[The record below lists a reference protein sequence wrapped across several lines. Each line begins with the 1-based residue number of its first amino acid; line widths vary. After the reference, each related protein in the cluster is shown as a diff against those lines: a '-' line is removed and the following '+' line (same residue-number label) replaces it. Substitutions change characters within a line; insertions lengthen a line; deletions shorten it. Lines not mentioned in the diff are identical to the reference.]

1 MAEENNNSMELN
13 EIQSSGRF
21 GDIAAKL
28 NNNFRLIIEAILKK
42 RDGKSAY
49 ELWLEQ
55 DRNKGKTLNEFF
67 ASLKESGFS
76 SKAVLELPTGSN
88 IEEKTIY
95 AVPEK
100 SDESLQSPDRWAEY
114 IRKDNSWILLAQHT
128 GAGLGELITNFANLR
143 KDVADMIDNAIDA
156 NIGGNYIGGK
166 VINGDGTISD
176 NDAYCLSEYIPVEY
190 GQKIRFWL
198 GNFTARLNVY
208 NSNKQGL
215 MSDCYKNN
223 PAANPPE
230 SASNPRTV
238 TLSASTFT
246 TAAYFRM
253 SFPKSKASEA
263 FAQVLNSLDEVIRE
277 WRPKESKVLKPST
290 QELTK
295 EQIGAVLDNLNMR
308 TGVENGNVITFTG
321 TGDTTAWSVPN
332 RVTLIPKHTY
342 RFWLQDTD
350 WSLDGI
356 TMTSSGYDKL
366 NFFIYNNPDGL
377 YNEDGLYRI
386 NVLNKAVKMTDVVK
400 PYYDYTVPDSVE
412 IDGESVEVKE
422 WWLRIYGRAA
432 VGTEVK
438 ARVEDITSLLQATS
452 EADEDSDKTIAE
464 RLAEGN
470 ASRLTYNDVIEN
482 YGDGVV
488 SSLNGKWLNVNG
500 CNGKSLSE
508 LTTYSTSA
516 TAKYKTYKIP
526 LDGVAVVDVRQY
538 QYEGAMGSVLFDSE
552 DNAVY
557 GIVNKSACLNAWKR
571 IYVTGDIAYLLYTV
585 SGDSVGGSDV
595 LVLYPEGY
603 TIGTSERDKGLGI
616 VTEFKGTLKDSGEVL
631 ENGIIAGDGQKPA
644 VGDNMLTWAG
654 TSSSYDT
661 RYIYT
666 IVDISGYDKIDAIWA
681 FKGNSDPY
689 GLFLDENMVVL
700 QRFNNPRADNVDYKY
715 DIEIPSGAKY
725 FVNARFYTHSLY
737 IKVSSVGIKGQVE
750 SNTLR
755 IEALEQGG
763 GGGDSTQSRTISLLQ
778 GNIGQNGSPVI
789 SSIHVY
795 TTPIQ
800 GGRGF
805 YIELN
810 EWYDLDCAH
819 LYDDSNNLLAYNYI
833 PASSVRAL
841 PASSLYYRRA
851 EDADGGVSANYYHD
865 GRRRWYSNKTIP
877 AGYSL
882 VFIIRKYSAV
892 RGTQGATA
900 VDLTPDENIIKEFTY
915 LDDKGLTSMIPDN
928 ISLSILNNGRTR
940 IYQLA
945 SVGWYIL
952 KKIPSTS
959 SALGNA
965 GVFDAGK
972 YRFGVAYSEAAQF
985 SKYVGQH
992 VSLYTYLTAL
1002 RNSRSVMYTEHIAN
1016 KNTEY
1021 GFEYNNLVGYS
1032 SNFYGTVCTGL
1043 TGFAMG
1049 LANVWISRAYKS
1061 YPAALGLSAVQSYNV
1076 NNVVNTIPPHTV
1088 VQPLDIIW
1096 YNGHCSIV
1104 EDVILDR
1111 NGNVKYVVWAEEIP
1125 PTSSVAAMSPEQ
1137 FDFRVQDHRD
1147 ASPSGCIIFRK
1158 NDWSQLAE
1166 PSETPFIEFDW
1177 LDTKIDKLYNIKYN
1191 PDIST
1196 MYGDKPCLAVGDI
1209 LWLNFNKT
1217 KGYTTIVIE
1226 KQGNNGAYSVVNTI
1240 TLENNTDVRVTS
1252 DDTYNDINLA
1262 SLNLTAGKYRAKLTS
1277 STIESGYTYW
1287 EMIGI
1292 TLSVSKSGDNINVSF
1307 SAVGGTPYLLRQEK
1321 MSGYMVINDNRVREI
1336 DAEDVSAGSITGLAW
1351 NATKDNSQNTI
1362 NSVIKV
1368 FVRGE
1373 YGVAVKAVE
1382 HPDNE

>member
-1 MAEENNNSMELN
+1 MAEENRTMELH
-13 EIQSSGRF
+13 EIQAKGTF
-21 GDIAAKL
+21 GGIVGQL
-28 NNNFRLIIEAILKK
+28 NDNFARIIEAILKK

-49 ELWLEQ
+49 EIWVEEPG
-55 DRNKGKTLNEFF
+55 NEGKTLNEFF
-67 ASLKESGFS
+67 ASLKESGFT
-76 SKAVLELPTGSN
+76 SKAVTVLPTGSEISEN
-88 IEEKTIY
+88 TIY

-128 GAGLGELITNFANLR
+128 GAGLGELIANFANLR
-143 KDVADMIDNAIDA
+143 KEVADMIGNAMYADIK
-156 NIGGNYIGGK
+156 NYTSGK
-166 VINGDGTISD
+166 IINGDGTISD

-198 GNFTARLNVY
+198 GNTTARLNVY
-208 NSNKQGL
+208 NSNRQGL
-215 MSDCYKNN
+215 MSDCYKNSSS
-223 PAANPPE
+223 ANPPE

-238 TLSASTFT
+238 TLNANIFT

-263 FAQVLNSLDEVIRE
+263 YAQVLNALDEVISE
-277 WRPKESKVLKPST
+277 WRPEEKVLKSST
-290 QELTK
+290 QKLTK
-295 EQIGAVLDNLNMR
+295 EQIATVLDNLNMR

-321 TGDTTAWSVPN
+321 KGDTVAWSVTD

-342 RFWLQDTD
+342 RLWLQDTD

-356 TMTSSGYDKL
+356 TVTSSGYDKL
-366 NFFIYNNPDGL
+366 NFFIYNNPDGVL
-377 YNEDGLYRI
+377 RNEDGLYRI
-386 NVLNKAVKMTDVVK
+386 AVLNPAVKMTDVVK
-400 PYYDYTVPDSVE
+400 PYYDYTVP
-412 IDGESVEVKE
+412 ESVNINDEDIEVKE

-432 VGTEVK
+432 VGTEVMV
-438 ARVEDITSLLQATS
+438 RVEDITSLLQATS

-470 ASRLTYNDVIEN
+470 AVRLTYNDVIEN
-482 YGDGVV
+482 YGDEVI
-488 SSLNGKWLNVNG
+488 SSLNGKWIYVNG
-500 CNGKSLSE
+500 CNGKPLSE
-508 LTTYSTSA
+508 LTTYSVSA

-526 LDGVAVVDVRQY
+526 LDGVAVVDVMQY
-538 QYEGAMGSVLFDSE
+538 QHEYARGSVLFDSE

-585 SGDSVGGSDV
+585 SSDFVGSDV

-603 TIGTSERDKGLGI
+603 TIGTSERDKGLGV
-616 VTEFKGTLKDSGEVL
+616 VTEVNGTLKDNGEIL

-654 TSSSYDT
+654 TSSSYTT

-666 IVDISGYDKIDAIWA
+666 IIDISGYDKIDAILA

-689 GLFLDENMVVL
+689 GLFLDEDMVVL
-700 QRFNNPRADNVDYKY
+700 QRLNNPTADNVNYKY

-725 FVNARFYTHSLY
+725 FVNARYYTHTLY
-737 IKVSSVGIKGQVE
+737 IKVSSAGIKGQVE

-789 SSIHVY
+789 SSSHVY

-810 EWYDLDCAH
+810 EGYEIDCAH

-841 PASSLYYRRA
+841 PMTAFYFKSSTD
-851 EDADGGVSANYYHD
+851 EGGVDANFYSD
-865 GRRRWYSNKTIP
+865 GRRRYMSNMTIP

-882 VFIIRKYSAV
+882 VLVICKYTAP

-900 VDLTPDENIIKEFTY
+900 VDISPTDDIIDEFRY
-915 LDDKGLTSMIPDN
+915 LDDRALSSMIPDE
-928 ISLSILNNGRTR
+928 IPLSVLTMSRKR
-940 IYQLA
+940 VYQLA
-945 SVGWYIL
+945 SVGWKIL
-952 KKIPSTS
+952 KNIPSTS
-959 SALGNA
+959 AALGNA

-992 VSLYTYLTAL
+992 VSLYTYVTAL
-1002 RNSRSVMYTEHIAN
+1002 RNRRSVMYTEKINAGATQ
-1016 KNTEY
+1016 KTEY
-1021 GFEYNNLVGYS
+1021 NFEYNNLGGYS
-1032 SNFYGTVCTGL
+1032 SSFYGTVCTGL

-1049 LANVWISRAYKS
+1049 LANVWISGSYKNN
-1061 YPAALGLSAVQSYNV
+1061 PTLLGLSAVQNYNV
-1076 NNVVNTIPPHTV
+1076 DGAENPIPPYSV
-1088 VQPLDIIW
+1088 VRPLDIVW
-1096 YNGHCSIV
+1096 YDGHCSIV
-1104 EDVILDR
+1104 ADVLLDR
-1111 NGNVKYVVWAEEIP
+1111 DGNVKYIVWGEEVT
-1125 PTSSVAAMSPEQ
+1125 PTPSVAAMSPEQ
-1137 FDFRVQDHRD
+1137 FDFRVRD
-1147 ASPSGCIIFRK
+1147 KKCIIYRK
-1158 NDWSQLAE
+1158 DDWSDLTE
-1166 PSETPFIEFDW
+1166 PDETPFIQLDW

-1191 PDIST
+1191 PDICT

-1217 KGYTTIVIE
+1217 KGYANIVIE
-1226 KQGNNGAYSVVNTI
+1226 KESNGAYSVVNTI
-1240 TLENNTDVRVTS
+1240 TLEGNANVRTVTGE
-1252 DDTYNDINLA
+1252 DTYSDINLA
-1262 SLNLTAGKYRAKLTS
+1262 SLNLAAGKYRAKLTGNG
-1277 STIESGYTYW
+1277 IESGYTYW
-1287 EMIGI
+1287 ELIGI
-1292 TLSVSKSGDNINVSF
+1292 TLSVTKNTSNKFDVAF
-1307 SAVGGTPYLLRQEK
+1307 SAIGGTPYLLRNEL
-1321 MSGYMVINDNRVREI
+1321 MAGYMAVGTRVVELSAAEI
-1336 DAEDVSAGSITGLAW
+1336 SEGQVYDLNWSIT
-1351 NATKDNSQNTI
+1351 NSNGNVQ
-1362 NSVIKV
+1362 NSVFKV

-1382 HPDNE
+1382 HPDNA

>member
-1 MAEENNNSMELN
+1 MADVNDNRMELN

-49 ELWLEQ
+49 ELWVEQ
-55 DRNKGKTLNEFF
+55 PGNEGKTLNEFF
-67 ASLKESGFS
+67 ASLKESGFAA
-76 SKAVLELPTGSN
+76 KAVQSLPTGSN
-88 IEEKTIY
+88 IEENTIY

-100 SDESLQSPDRWAEY
+100 SDESLQNPDRWAEY

-128 GAGLGELITNFANLR
+128 GAGLGELISNFANLR
-143 KDVADMIDNAIDA
+143 KEVADMIDNAMYADIK
-156 NIGGNYIGGK
+156 NYTIGKI
-166 VINGDGTISD
+166 INGDGTISD

-198 GNFTARLNVY
+198 GNMTARLNVY
-208 NSNKQGL
+208 NSNKKGL
-215 MSDCYKNN
+215 MSDCYKNTSS
-223 PAANPPE
+223 ANPPE

-238 TLSASTFT
+238 TLNANIFT

-253 SFPKSKASEA
+253 SFPKSKASEVY
-263 FAQVLNSLDEVIRE
+263 AQVLNALDEVISE
-277 WRPKESKVLKPST
+277 WRPEEKVLKSST

-295 EQIGAVLDNLNMR
+295 EQIATVLDNLNIR
-308 TGVENGNVITFTG
+308 TGVENGNVLIFTG
-321 TGDTTAWSVPN
+321 KGDTTAWSVPD

-342 RFWLQDTD
+342 RLWLQDTD

-356 TMTSSGYDKL
+356 TVSSGYDKL
-366 NFFIYNNPDGL
+366 NFFIYNNPDGEL
-377 YNEDGLYRI
+377 SNEDGLYRI
-386 NVLNKAVKMTDVVK
+386 NVLNPAVKMTDVVN
-400 PYYDYTVPDSVE
+400 PYYDYTVP
-412 IDGESVEVKE
+412 ESVNINDEDIEVKE

-438 ARVEDITSLLQATS
+438 VRVEDITSLLQATS
-452 EADEDSDKTIAE
+452 KEGGESDKTIAE

-470 ASRLTYNDVIEN
+470 AVRLTYNDMIEN
-482 YGDGVV
+482 FGEDII

-500 CNGKSLSE
+500 CNGKPLEE
-508 LTTYSTSA
+508 LTTYSASA
-516 TAKYKTYKIP
+516 TARYKTYKIP
-526 LDGVAVVDVRQY
+526 LDGVAVVDVKQFQHEYAR
-538 QYEGAMGSVLFDSE
+538 GSVLFDSE

-557 GIVNKSACLNAWKR
+557 GVVNKSACLNAWKR

-585 SGDSVGGSDV
+585 SSDFVDSDV

-603 TIGTSERDKGLGI
+603 TIGTSERDKGIG
-616 VTEFKGTLKDSGEVL
+616 VETEIGTLKDNGEAL

-654 TSSSYDT
+654 TSSSYTT

-666 IVDISGYDKIDAIWA
+666 IVDISGYDKIDDILA
-681 FKGNSDPY
+681 FRGNSDPY
-689 GLFLDENMVVL
+689 GLFLDEDMVVL
-700 QRFNNPRADNVDYKY
+700 QRLNNPTADNVNHKY
-715 DIEIPSGAKY
+715 NIEIPSGAKY

-737 IKVSSVGIKGQVE
+737 IKVSSAGIKGQVE

-763 GGGDSTQSRTISLLQ
+763 GGGDSTQSKTISLLQ
-778 GNIGQNGSPVI
+778 GNIGQNGSPTI
-789 SSIHVY
+789 SSSHIY

-805 YIELN
+805 FLTLN
-810 EWYDLDCAH
+810 EGYDLDCAH
-819 LYDDSNNLLAYNYI
+819 LFDDRGNLLAYNYV

-851 EDADGGVSANYYHD
+851 EDADGGVSVNYYQD

-877 AGYSL
+877 SGYSL
-882 VFIIRKYSAV
+882 VFIIRKYSAA
-892 RGTQGATA
+892 RGAQGATA
-900 VDLTPDENIIKEFTY
+900 IDLSPEENIIREFTY
-915 LDDKGLTSMIPDN
+915 LDDKGLTGMVPDN
-928 ISLSILNNGRTR
+928 MSLATLNNSRKR
-940 IYQLA
+940 IFQLA
-945 SVGWYIL
+945 SVGWAIL
-952 KKIPSTS
+952 KNIPSTS
-959 SALGNA
+959 QALGNA

-992 VSLYTYLTAL
+992 VSLYTYVTAL
-1002 RNSRSVMYTEHIAN
+1002 RNRRSVMYTEKINAGTTQ
-1016 KNTEY
+1016 KTEY
-1021 GFEYNNLVGYS
+1021 GFEYNNLGGYS
-1032 SNFYGTVCTGL
+1032 SSFYGTVCTGL
-1043 TGFAMG
+1043 TGFAMS
-1049 LANVWISRAYKS
+1049 LANVWISGSYKNN
-1061 YPAALGLSAVQSYNV
+1061 PALLGLTAVQSYDV
-1076 NNVVNTIPPHTV
+1076 NGIENAIPPHTV

-1096 YNGHCSIV
+1096 YDGHCSIV

-1111 NGNVKYVVWAEEIP
+1111 NGNVKYVVWAEEIN
-1125 PTSSVAAMSPEQ
+1125 PTPSVAAMSPEM
-1137 FDFRVQDHRD
+1137 FDFRVQDHKD
-1147 ASPSGCIIFRK
+1147 KSPSGCIIFRK

-1166 PSETPFIEFDW
+1166 PRETPFISFDW
-1177 LDTKIDKLYNIKYN
+1177 LDIPTRKLYNIKYN

-1217 KGYTTIVIE
+1217 KEYTNIIIE
-1226 KQGNNGAYSVVNTI
+1226 KQGNNGTYSVVNTI
-1240 TLENNTDVRVTS
+1240 TLENNADVRVTS

-1262 SLNLTAGKYRAKLTS
+1262 SLNLTQGKYRAKMTS
-1277 STIESGYTYW
+1277 STLQSDYTYW
-1287 EMIGI
+1287 ELIGI
-1292 TLSVSKSGDNINVSF
+1292 TLSVAKNASNKFDVTF
-1307 SAVGGTPYLLRQEK
+1307 SAVGGTPYLLRNEL
-1321 MSGYMVINDNRVREI
+1321 MAGYMVVADNRVVELSPADI
-1336 DAEDVSAGSITGLAW
+1336 SEGQITNLNWPITVDKNG
-1351 NATKDNSQNTI
+1351 NKQ
-1362 NSVIKV
+1362 NSVFKV

-1382 HPDNE
+1382 HPDNA

>member
-1 MAEENNNSMELN
+1 MADENRTMELH
-13 EIQSSGRF
+13 EIQAKGTF
-21 GDIAAKL
+21 GGIVGQL
-28 NNNFRLIIEAILKK
+28 NDNFARIIEAILKK

-49 ELWLEQ
+49 EIWVEEPG
-55 DRNKGKTLNEFF
+55 NEGKTLNEFF
-67 ASLKESGFS
+67 ASLKESGFT
-76 SKAVLELPTGSN
+76 SKAVTVLPTGSEISEN
-88 IEEKTIY
+88 TIY

-128 GAGLGELITNFANLR
+128 GAGLGELIANFANLR
-143 KDVADMIDNAIDA
+143 KEVADMIGNAMYADIK
-156 NIGGNYIGGK
+156 NYTSGK
-166 VINGDGTISD
+166 IINGDGTISD

-198 GNFTARLNVY
+198 GNTTARLNVY
-208 NSNKQGL
+208 NSNRQGL
-215 MSDCYKNN
+215 MSDCYKNSSS
-223 PAANPPE
+223 ANPPE

-238 TLSASTFT
+238 TLSANIFT

-263 FAQVLNSLDEVIRE
+263 YAQVLNALDEVISE
-277 WRPKESKVLKPST
+277 WRPEEKVLKSST

-295 EQIGAVLDNLNMR
+295 EQIATVLDNLNMR

-321 TGDTTAWSVPN
+321 KGDTVAWSVTD

-342 RFWLQDTD
+342 RLWLQDTD

-356 TMTSSGYDKL
+356 TVTSSGYDKL
-366 NFFIYNNPDGL
+366 NFFIYNNPDGVL
-377 YNEDGLYRI
+377 RNEDGLYRI
-386 NVLNKAVKMTDVVK
+386 AVLNPAVKMTDVVK
-400 PYYDYTVPDSVE
+400 PYYDYTVPKSVNINDE
-412 IDGESVEVKE
+412 DIEVKE

-432 VGTEVK
+432 VGTEVMV
-438 ARVEDITSLLQATS
+438 RVEDITSLLQATS

-470 ASRLTYNDVIEN
+470 AVRLTYNDVIEN

-488 SSLNGKWLNVNG
+488 SSLNGKWLYVNG
-500 CNGKSLSE
+500 CNGKPLEE
-508 LTTYSTSA
+508 LTTYSASA

-538 QYEGAMGSVLFDSE
+538 QHEYARGSVLFDSE

-585 SGDSVGGSDV
+585 SSGFVGSDV

-603 TIGTSERDKGLGI
+603 TIGTSERDKGLGV
-616 VTEFKGTLKDSGEVL
+616 VTEFNGTLKDNGEVL

-654 TSSSYDT
+654 TSSAYNT

-666 IVDISGYDKIDAIWA
+666 IIDISGYDKIDDILA
-681 FKGNSDPY
+681 FRGNSDPY
-689 GLFLDENMVVL
+689 GLFLDANMVVI
-700 QRFNNPRADNVDYKY
+700 QRLNNPTADNVSHKY
-715 DIEIPSGAKY
+715 NIEIPSGAKY
-725 FVNARFYTHSLY
+725 FVNARYYTHTLY
-737 IKVSSVGIKGQVE
+737 IKVSSAGIKGQVE

-789 SSIHVY
+789 SSSHVY

-810 EWYDLDCAH
+810 EGYELDCAH
-819 LYDDSNNLLAYNYI
+819 LFDDKSNMLAYNYI
-833 PASSVRAL
+833 PASGVRAL

-851 EDADGGVSANYYHD
+851 EDANGGVSANYYQD

-882 VFIIRKYSAV
+882 VFIIRKYSAA

-900 VDLTPDENIIKEFTY
+900 VDISPTDDIIDEFRY
-915 LDDKGLTSMIPDN
+915 LDDKALSSMIPDE
-928 ISLSILNNGRTR
+928 IPLSVLTMSRKR

-945 SVGWYIL
+945 SVGWKAL
-952 KKIPSTS
+952 KNMPCTS
-959 SALGNA
+959 SALTTA
-965 GVFDAGK
+965 GIFDAGK
-972 YRFGVAYSEAAQF
+972 YRFGVVYSEAAQF

-1002 RNSRSVMYTEHIAN
+1002 RNSRSVMYTEHIAAN
-1016 KNTEY
+1016 NLEKTEY
-1021 GFEYNNLVGYS
+1021 GFDYRNLGGYS

-1049 LANVWISRAYKS
+1049 LSNVWISGAYLS
-1061 YPAALGLSAVQSYNV
+1061 NYALLGLSVVQSYDV
-1076 NNVVNTIPPHTV
+1076 NSIANAIPPHTV

-1096 YNGHCSIV
+1096 YQGHCSIV

-1111 NGNVKYVVWAEEIP
+1111 NGNVKYVVWAEEIT
-1125 PTSSVAAMSPEQ
+1125 PTPSVAAMSPEQ
-1137 FDFRVQDHRD
+1137 FDFRVQDHKD
-1147 ASPSGCIIFRK
+1147 KSPAGCIIFRK

-1166 PSETPFIEFDW
+1166 PRETPFISFDW
-1177 LDTKIDKLYNIKYN
+1177 LDIPTRKLYNIKYN

-1217 KGYTTIVIE
+1217 KGYTNIVIE
-1226 KQGNNGAYSVVNTI
+1226 KQGNNGTYSVVNTI
-1240 TLENNTDVRVTS
+1240 TLENNADVRVTS

-1262 SLNLTAGKYRAKLTS
+1262 SLNLAQGKYRAKMTS
-1277 STIESGYTYW
+1277 STLQSDYTYW
-1287 EMIGI
+1287 ELIGI
-1292 TLSVSKSGDNINVSF
+1292 TLSVAKNASNKFDVAF
-1307 SAVGGTPYLLRQEK
+1307 SAVGGTPYLLRNEL
-1321 MSGYMVINDNRVREI
+1321 MAGYMAVGTRVKDITPAEVTAEEITNLNWPITVDINRN
-1336 DAEDVSAGSITGLAW
+1336 
-1351 NATKDNSQNTI
+1351 KQ
-1362 NSVIKV
+1362 NSVFKV

-1382 HPDNE
+1382 HPDNA